1 MRSCWVVLGFVL
13 LLYAAEFADQI
24 SGLTLDQYGVVPRE
38 PTGLI
43 GIAAGPLLHQGWQH
57 LISNTPPVAVLGFL
71 ATSGGLRRFALVT
84 AIVWITSGLGTW
96 LVGPAH
102 TDHIG
107 ASGLAFGWLVFLLV
121 RGFFARSAGQ
131 VFVAVVLFLYWGG
144 MLWGL
149 LPGQPGISW
158 QEHLF
163 GAVGGVLAAQ
173 AVSRG
178 GGPTGSRPASGTMS
192 R

>member
-1 MRSCWVVLGFVL
+1 MRSCWVVLGFVV
-13 LLYAAEFADQI
+13 LLYASEFADQLT
-24 SGLTLDQYGVVPRE
+24 GLALDQYGVIPRE
-38 PTGLI
+38 PNGLV
-43 GIAAGPLLHQGWQH
+43 GVLAGPLLHQGWGH

-71 ATSGGLRRFALVT
+71 ATSGGLRRFAVVT
-84 AIVWITSGLGTW
+84 AIIWITSGVGTW

-107 ASGLAFGWLVFLLV
+107 ASGLASGWLVFLLV

-131 VFVAVVLFLYWGG
+131 VAVAVVLFLFWGG

-163 GAVGGVLAAQ
+163 GAVGGVLAAR
-173 AVSRG
+173 AVAR
-178 GGPTGSRPASGTMS
+178 GGPTGSPPGSATMS

>member
-1 MRSCWVVLGFVL
+1 MRSCWAVLGFVL

-71 ATSGGLRRFALVT
+71 TTSGGLRRFALVT

-131 VFVAVVLFLYWGG
+131 VFVAAVLFLYWGG

-173 AVSRG
+173 VVARG
-178 GGPTGSRPASGTMS
+178 GGPTGSAPASGKMG